1 MKKRSIYDIFNGYT
15 TERIKLFTMEIKKL
29 IKKALTST
37 CIYFTVITAC
47 YILILQI
54 ANISEGAAAVEA
66 TRVLLYFLASVLL
79 AIANAIY
86 SYTKLNSV
94 VRVIIHYIICTFAF
108 YTCFLLPVNM
118 RDSFIITG
126 IVIFT
131 IFYSAI
137 MGAIAI
143 FKSRLKK
150 NRERNEVYESQFG
163 KKNK

>member
-1 MKKRSIYDIFNGYT
+1 
-15 TERIKLFTMEIKKL
+15 MEFKKL
-29 IKKALTST
+29 IKKALNYT

-47 YILILQI
+47 YILILQL

-79 AIANAIY
+79 AIANAIF
-86 SYTKLNSV
+86 SCSRISSV
-94 VRVIIHYIICTFAF
+94 VRVLSHYLICVFAF

-118 RDSFIITG
+118 RASFMVTG

-131 IFYSAI
+131 VLYAAI
-137 MGAIAI
+137 MGSIAI
-143 FKSRLKK
+143 FKSRLKR
-150 NRERNEVYESQFG
+150 NRERYEEYESQFG